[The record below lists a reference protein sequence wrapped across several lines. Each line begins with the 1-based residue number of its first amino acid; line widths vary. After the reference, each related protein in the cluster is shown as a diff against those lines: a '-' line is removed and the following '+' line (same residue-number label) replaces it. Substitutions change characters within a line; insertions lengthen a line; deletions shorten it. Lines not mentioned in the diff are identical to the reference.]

1 MNEDRHGPKTLNPKG
16 FTRRGFLF
24 AGLGGVALAAAGL
37 YLWPKIF
44 RRKWREPAFIAKA
57 PDYRADIAGLIVSGF
72 KELGVSPGEIR
83 GKRILLKPNLVETD
97 PGAIHINTHPAVVFG
112 AAQAFLRLGAG
123 HVIVA
128 EGPGHCRDT
137 LLLLEESGLAEML
150 GNDRIPFIDLNYDQG
165 YFTGNIGRYSS
176 LANLTFPE
184 TLRQVDWVVSLA
196 KLKTH
201 HWAGITLSMK
211 NLFGV
216 MPGIYYGWP
225 KNVLHYAGID
235 EAILD
240 IVCALKPQ
248 FAIVDGIVGMEGD
261 GPIMGTPKPAGVLV
275 MGRNLPAVDA
285 TCARIM
291 GVNPHRVRYLAEA
304 GRRLGPVHAAEIIQV
319 GEPVASVRTD
329 FLLLD
334 KIPAHRGLRL

>member
-1 MNEDRHGPKTLNPKG
+1 MNEDRRGPETPKRKG
-16 FTRRGFLF
+16 FTRREFLS
-24 AGLGGVALAAAGL
+24 AGLGGVALSAAGL

-44 RRKWREPAFIAKA
+44 RRKWREPAFIAKV
-57 PDYRADIAGLIVSGF
+57 PNYRADIAGVIVSGF
-72 KELGVSPGEIR
+72 KALGVLPEEIR

-97 PGAIHINTHPAVVFG
+97 PGAIHINTHPAVVYG
-112 AAQAFLRLGAG
+112 AAQAFLKLGAG
-123 HVIVA
+123 QVIVA

-137 LLLLEESGLAEML
+137 LLLLEESGLAQVL
-150 GNDRIPFIDLNYDQG
+150 SDDRIPFVDLNYDQA
-165 YFTGNIGRYSS
+165 YSTENIGRYSS
-176 LANLTFPE
+176 LTTLTFPE

-240 IVCALKPQ
+240 IVCALRPQ

-261 GPIMGTPKPAGVLV
+261 GPIMGSPKPAGVLV
-275 MGRNLPAVDA
+275 MGRNLPAVDS

-291 GVNPHRVRYLAEA
+291 GIDPHRVRYLAEA
-304 GRRLGPVHAAEIIQV
+304 GRHLGPLHAAEIIQV

-329 FLLLD
+329 FKLLN
-334 KIPAHRGLRL
+334 KIPAHRSLRL

>member
-1 MNEDRHGPKTLNPKG
+1 
-16 FTRRGFLF
+16 
-24 AGLGGVALAAAGL
+24 VALAAAGL
-37 YLWPKIF
+37 YLCPKIF
-44 RRKWREPAFIAKA
+44 RRQRREPTFIAKV
-57 PDYRADIAGLIVSGF
+57 PDYDADIAGAIGAGF
-72 KELGVSPGEIR
+72 KELAIFPGEIR

-97 PGAIHINTHPAVVFG
+97 PGAIHINTHPAVVYG

-123 HVIVA
+123 QVIVA

-137 LLLLEESGLAEML
+137 LLLLEESGLAAML
-150 GNDRIPFIDLNYDQG
+150 QHECIQFIDLNYDQG
-165 YFTGNIGRYSS
+165 YVAANIGRYSS
-176 LANLTFPE
+176 LTRLTFPE

-196 KLKTH
+196 KMKTH

-225 KNVLHYAGID
+225 KNVLHYAGING
-235 EAILD
+235 AILD
-240 IVCALKPQ
+240 IVSALKPQ

-291 GVNPHRVRYLAEA
+291 GVDPHRVRYLAEA

-319 GEPVASVRTD
+319 GEPVASVQTD
-329 FLLLD
+329 FMLLD